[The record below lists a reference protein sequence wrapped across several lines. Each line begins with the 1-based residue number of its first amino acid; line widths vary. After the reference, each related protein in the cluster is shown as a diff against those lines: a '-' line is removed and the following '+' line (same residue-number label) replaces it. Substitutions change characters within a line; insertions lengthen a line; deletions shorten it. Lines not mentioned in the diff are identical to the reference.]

1 MGAFG
6 FAGTRRLSALRFN
19 DVVSFFNNK
28 EQDKNG
34 EEDRDNGGS
43 KN

>member
-19 DVVSFFNNK
+19 DVVSFFNSE
-28 EQDKNG
+28 EQDKHG
-34 EEDRDNGGS
+34 EGDRDNGSS